1 MQPRHF
7 TILPIVLAIG
17 YVLFKTLFT
26 PTFVNPETGTKHHVG
41 MNDQQ
46 EQSLG
51 LQAYQ
56 QVLQKEG
63 ANVVNSGPEVEMVKR
78 VARRLAAATSEKSKV
93 NYNWQLSVIQ
103 SSEVNAFCLP
113 GGEIVVYTGILPVAD
128 GEAGLATVMGHEMA
142 HATSRHGAIRM
153 AHQQNIQTLEM
164 GAAGS
169 LQNMDYQQQ
178 AAAMAAI
185 GVLGKYAPGGIM
197 KFSRDE
203 ESEADHIGLLYMAR
217 AGYDPHQ
224 ALDFW
229 KRMDEKTSQGAPPAF
244 LSDHPSNGQ
253 RIQQIEGWM
262 PEAEKEYAAS
272 TMKDT
277 QQPTQRTGM

>member
-7 TILPIVLAIG
+7 TILPILLAVG
-17 YVLFKTLFT
+17 YVLLKTLFT
-26 PTFVNPETGTKHHVG
+26 PTFTNPETGSKHHVG
-41 MNDQQ
+41 MNPQQ

-56 QVLQKEG
+56 QVLQQEG
-63 ANVVNSGPEVEMVKR
+63 GNVIDSGPDVEMVRR
-78 VARRLAAATSEKSKV
+78 VARRLAAATSEKSQV
-93 NYNWQLSVIQ
+93 NYNWQLSVIR

-113 GGEIVVYTGILPVAD
+113 GGEIVVYTGILPIAG
-128 GEAGLATVMGHEMA
+128 GEAGLATVLGHEMA

-153 AHQQNIQTLEM
+153 ARQANIQALET

-169 LQNMDYQQQ
+169 LQNMDSRQQ
-178 AAAMAAI
+178 ATAMAAI
-185 GVLGKYAPGGIM
+185 GALGRYGGTLP
-197 KFSRDE
+197 FSRDQ
-203 ESEADHIGLLYMAR
+203 ESEADHIGLLYMSR
-217 AGYDPHQ
+217 AGYDPRQ

-229 KRMDEKTSQGAPPAF
+229 KRMDEQTSRGAPPQFA
-244 LSDHPSNGQ
+244 SDHPSNGQ
-253 RIQQIEGWM
+253 RIQQIEGWL

-277 QQPTQRTGM
+277 RQPTRQTGM

>member
-7 TILPIVLAIG
+7 TILPVLLAVG
-17 YVLFKTLFT
+17 YILVKTFFT
-26 PTFVNPETGTKHHVG
+26 PTYVNPETGSKHHVG
-41 MNDQQ
+41 MNPQQ

-63 ANVVNSGPEVEMVKR
+63 SNVVNSGPEVEMVRR
-78 VARRLAAATSEKSKV
+78 VARRLAAATAEKSKV
-93 NYNWQLSVIQ
+93 NYNWQLSVIKSDQ
-103 SSEVNAFCLP
+103 VNAFCLP
-113 GGEIVVYTGILPVAD
+113 GGEIVVYTGILPVAG

-153 AHQQNIQTLEM
+153 ARQQNIQALEM

-178 AAAMAAI
+178 QAAMAAI
-185 GVLGKYAPGGIM
+185 GAVGQYGGTLP
-197 KFSRDE
+197 FSRDQ

-229 KRMDEKTSQGAPPAF
+229 KRMDAQTSRGAPAQF
-244 LSDHPSNGQ
+244 ASDHPSNGV

-262 PEAEKEYAAS
+262 PDAEKEYAAS

-277 QQPTQRTGM
+277 QQPTQQTGM

>member
-17 YVLFKTLFT
+17 YILIKTVFT
-26 PTFVNPETGTKHHVG
+26 PTFTNPETGTKHHVG

-63 ANVVNSGPEVEMVKR
+63 GNVVNSGPEVEMVRR
-78 VARRLAAATSEKSKV
+78 VARRLAAATAEKAKI

-113 GGEIVVYTGILPVAD
+113 GGEIVVYTGILPIAD
-128 GEAGLATVMGHEMA
+128 GEPGLATVMGHEMA

-153 AHQQNIQTLEM
+153 ARQQNIQTLEM

-185 GVLGKYAPGGIM
+185 GAVGQYGGSLP
-197 KFSRDE
+197 FSRE
-203 ESEADHIGLLYMAR
+203 QESEADHIGLLYMAR

-229 KRMDEKTSQGAPPAF
+229 KRMEAKTSQGAPLAF
-244 LSDHPSNGQ
+244 MSDHPSNGQ
-253 RIQQIEGWM
+253 RIQQLEQWM
-262 PEAEKEYAAS
+262 PEAEKEYSAS

-277 QQPTQRTGM
+277 RQPTQNTGM

>member
-7 TILPIVLAIG
+7 TILPILLAVG
-17 YVLFKTLFT
+17 YILVKTLFS
-26 PTFVNPETGTKHHVG
+26 PTFTNPETGTKHHVG

-63 ANVVNSGPEVEMVKR
+63 ANVISSGPEVEMVRR
-78 VARRLAAATSEKSKV
+78 VARRLAAATAEKSQA
-93 NYNWQLSVIQ
+93 NYNWQLSVIKSDQ
-103 SSEVNAFCLP
+103 VNAFCLP
-113 GGEIVVYTGILPVAD
+113 GGEIVVYTGIIPVAN

-153 AHQQNIQTLEM
+153 ARQEKIQILEQ
-164 GAAGS
+164 GAMGS

-178 AAAMAAI
+178 QIAMQAI
-185 GVLGKYAPGGIM
+185 GAVGQYGGVM
-197 KFSRDE
+197 PFSRE
-203 ESEADHIGLLYMAR
+203 QESEADHIGLLYMAR
-217 AGYDPHQ
+217 AGYDPQQ

-229 KRMDEKTSQGAPPAF
+229 KRMDEQTSRGAPPAF

-253 RIQQIEGWM
+253 RVQQLQGWM
-262 PEAEKEYAAS
+262 PEAEKEFANS
-272 TMKDT
+272 KMKDT
-277 QQPTQRTGM
+277 KQPTQQTGM

>member
-17 YVLFKTLFT
+17 YVLLKTVFT

-63 ANVVNSGPEVEMVKR
+63 ANVVNSGPEVEMVRR
-78 VARRLAAATSEKSKV
+78 VARRLAAATSEKSRV
-93 NYNWQLSVIQ
+93 NYNWQLSVIR

-113 GGEIVVYTGILPVAD
+113 GGEIVVYTGILPIAG

-153 AHQQNIQTLEM
+153 ARQQNIQTLEM

-178 AAAMAAI
+178 QMAMAAI
-185 GVLGKYAPGGIM
+185 GAVGQYGGTLP
-197 KFSRDE
+197 FSRDQ

-224 ALDFW
+224 ALEFW
-229 KRMDEKTSQGAPPAF
+229 KRMDAQTSRGAPPQFA
-244 LSDHPSNGQ
+244 SDHPSNGQ
-253 RIQQIEGWM
+253 RIQQLEQLM

-272 TMKDT
+272 TMKDS
-277 QQPTQRTGM
+277 QQPTQPTGM